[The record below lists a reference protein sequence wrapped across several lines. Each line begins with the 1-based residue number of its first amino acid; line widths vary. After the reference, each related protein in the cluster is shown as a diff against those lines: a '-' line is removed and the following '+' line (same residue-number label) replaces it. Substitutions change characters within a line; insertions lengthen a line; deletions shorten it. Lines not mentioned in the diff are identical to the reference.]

1 MLNFAGLCLKFVDEL
16 LKHGHSNESYQAV
29 LFMCIFV
36 VVVAVVVVA
45 MF

>member
-1 MLNFAGLCLKFVDEL
+1 MLNSAGLCLKFVDEL
-16 LKHGHSNESYQAV
+16 LKHGHLNESYQAV

-36 VVVAVVVVA
+36 VVVVVA